1 MAALLGIVDKQRGSD
16 VLKVLGRNNSSNV
29 QKVMW
34 CCGELG
40 LKVDRVDIGG
50 PFGKN
55 KEPEYLALN
64 PNGLVP
70 TIDDDG
76 FILWESNAILRY
88 LSAKHGTGTLWPSD
102 LRQRA
107 DADRWM
113 DWQAGV
119 VGPAIF
125 PVFWGLIR
133 TPPEKRDAA
142 AIEAGRVKTAEVLKI
157 ADANLA
163 KRPYMAGDT
172 LTMGDIP
179 LGIMVYRWFNFAIER
194 PELKNLR
201 AWYDRL
207 TQRPAFREHVMLPI
221 T

>member
-1 MAALLGIVDKQRGSD
+1 
-16 VLKVLGRNNSSNV
+16 VLKILGRNNSSNV

-40 LKVDRVDIGG
+40 LKVDRSDIGG

-55 KEPEYLALN
+55 KDPDYLALN

-70 TIDDDG
+70 AMDDDG
-76 FILWESNAILRY
+76 FILWESNAIVRY
-88 LSAKHGTGTLWPSD
+88 LAAKHGTGTLWPSD

-113 DWQAGV
+113 DWQATT
-119 VGPAIF
+119 VGPAIT
-125 PVFWGLIR
+125 PVFMGLIR
-133 TPPEKRDAA
+133 TPPEKRDPA
-142 AIEAGRVKTAEVLKI
+142 AIEAARQKTADVLKI
-157 ADANLA
+157 LDAHLA
-163 KRPYMAGDT
+163 KRPYVAGDI

-179 LGIMVYRWFNFAIER
+179 LGIVAYRWFNFAIER
-194 PELKNLR
+194 PEAKNLR

-207 TQRPAFREHVMLPI
+207 TQRAAFRQHVMIPI

>member
-1 MAALLGIVDKQRGSD
+1 M
-16 VLKVLGRNNSSNV
+16 LKILGRNNSSNV

-34 CCGELG
+34 CTGELG
-40 LKVDRVDIGG
+40 LKVERVDIGG

-55 KEPEYLALN
+55 RDPEYLALN

-70 TIDDDG
+70 TMDDDG
-76 FILWESNAILRY
+76 FVLWESNAIVRY
-88 LSAKHGTGTLWPSD
+88 LAAKHGTGTLWPAD

-113 DWQAGV
+113 DWQATTV
-119 VGPAIF
+119 APAISPMF
-125 PVFWGLIR
+125 MGLYR
-133 TPPEKRDAA
+133 TAPEKRDPA
-142 AIEAGRVKTAEVLKI
+142 AIEASRVKTGEVLKI
-157 ADANLA
+157 LDAHLA
-163 KRPYMAGDT
+163 RRPYVAGDT

-179 LGIMVYRWFNFAIER
+179 LGIMGYRWFNFPIER
-194 PELKNLR
+194 PEMKNLR

-207 TQRPAFREHVMLPI
+207 TQRPAFRQHVMIPI